1 MRLLSAFTCIAERRG
16 EGRGY
21 TRIKRDSSRRDR
33 ALFALPSRLYRR
45 GSLFLIGWIF
55 IYAGLI
61 APSNSYTSVTRRP
74 IVKGWNFHRLVK
86 LTTIVLP
93 WFRDKKDRK
102 GHVFGKN
109 RSVQSSSCTAMYV

>member
-1 MRLLSAFTCIAERRG
+1 MRLLSPFTCIAERGG

-61 APSNSYTSVTRRP
+61 ASSNSYERY
-74 IVKGWNFHRLVK
+74 
-86 LTTIVLP
+86 TTTN
-93 WFRDKKDRK
+93 RK
-102 GHVFGKN
+102 GLEF
-109 RSVQSSSCTAMYV
+109 SSSRKINDDCLAVVSR